1 MFFPLVP
8 VERSDKELVCFLST
22 VRSDSCRDKCMGVSM
37 EVTASFLKVLVKSYG
52 RDVVNAF
59 AIESKE
65 YQFFGWIENE

>member
-1 MFFPLVP
+1 
-8 VERSDKELVCFLST
+8 
-22 VRSDSCRDKCMGVSM
+22 MGVSI